1 MKDRTVRL
9 HAALVLALALLCALS
24 MALCRQVNARIVRQ
38 APARGAVALSAG
50 EVMALSVAGGE
61 SVQVQLDLLGE
72 AGARYAVAS
81 LGMTGIDAAAL
92 DGESL
97 GGARPGLPLV
107 GAQVEFDM
115 PRGGARL
122 TLSLRLP
129 AGPGVVYLGAPQ
141 ALSALRFARAVAYV
155 ALLSYVLAMGLYV
168 LLLCLSRQAGPEQA
182 ALGLVCLLLLLTQAG
197 ELLGQYPGAVAL
209 SGSSRAT
216 LAAALCCYAGL
227 ALGDGRETRP
237 VAAAL
242 VAGVALTA
250 ATLLLL
256 LASGQVLLQLPAR
269 ALTLAL
275 CAYAALIAGRGLLR
289 RARRNAL
296 GHAAAVVPLAVGAAW
311 EAVLG
316 VSGLAVPSLL
326 LMGAAMTLVQ
336 QITLA
341 REASDDRRERE
352 ALERELERR
361 VQERTRALR
370 QTEEQLRRIDRSR
383 SEFFSRIAH
392 DLQSPLTVIRGSLD
406 LVAGGVPVTDEE
418 RDAYVDMAKQNAL
431 RMTNR
436 VKALRGLALLDETPF
451 APQVGAL
458 APLLEQCARAAEGVY
473 RKSGVVFA
481 AECARDL
488 TARFDAGWLQNALD
502 RLVSNAVR
510 YTPAGGAVRLFARR
524 EAYGVWVGVS
534 DEGCGVPPDEQE
546 GIFDRFYQGWN
557 SPEGFGIG
565 LAVVQRVAQ
574 RHGGRAQVR
583 SQPGEGATFEI
594 FLPDEGELAPQEAHA
609 AGRDEAQR
617 GNAR

>member
-1 MKDRTVRL
+1 MRDRTVRRQA
-9 HAALVLALALLCALS
+9 AALLLLAALCALV
-24 MALCRQVNARIVRQ
+24 MALCARVNAQVVRE
-38 APARGAVALSAG
+38 APTRGAVALTQGA
-50 EVMALSVAGGE
+50 VMALAVEAGDARE
-61 SVQVQLDLLGE
+61 VEVDLVGE
-72 AGARYAVAS
+72 AGARYAAAV

-92 DGESL
+92 DGQSL
-97 GGARPGLPLV
+97 GGARRGLPLI

-122 TLSLRLP
+122 TLTLRLP
-129 AGPGVVYLGAPQ
+129 AGADAVYLGAPQ
-141 ALSALRFARAVAYV
+141 ALSALRFARMAAYV
-155 ALLSYVLAMGLYV
+155 ALLSYVLTMGLYV
-168 LLLCLSRQAGPEQA
+168 LLLCLTRQAGPEQG

-197 ELLGQYPGAVAL
+197 ELLGQYPGAAAL
-209 SGSSRAT
+209 AGSSRAT

-256 LASGQVLLQLPAR
+256 LASGRVLLQLPAR
-269 ALTLAL
+269 ALTVAL
-275 CAYAALIAGRGLLR
+275 CVYAGLIAWRGLAR
-289 RARRNAL
+289 QARRNAL
-296 GHAAAVVPLAVGAAW
+296 GHAAAVAPLAVGAAW
-311 EAVLG
+311 EAALG
-316 VSGLAVPSLL
+316 ASGLAVPSLV
-326 LMGAAMTLVQ
+326 LMGAGMTLVQ
-336 QITLA
+336 QITLS
-341 REASDDRRERE
+341 REAAGDRRERE

-361 VQERTRALR
+361 VDERTQALR

-458 APLLEQCARAAEGVY
+458 SPLLEQCARAAEGVY
-473 RKSGVVFA
+473 RKSGVVFR
-481 AECARDL
+481 AECEADL

-502 RLVSNAVR
+502 RLISNAVR
-510 YTPAGGAVRLFARR
+510 YTPAGGAVTLGARR
-524 EAYGVWVGVS
+524 EGYGVWVSVA
-534 DEGCGVPPDEQE
+534 DEGCGIAPDEQE

-574 RHGGRAQVR
+574 RHGGRAQVV
-583 SQPGEGATFEI
+583 SQPGEGATFGI
-594 FLPDEGELAPQEAHA
+594 FLPDEGELAPGGDAPD
-609 AGRDEAQR
+609 GAQR
-617 GNAR
+617 GRAR

>member
-1 MKDRTVRL
+1 MKERTVRRE
-9 HAALVLALALLCALS
+9 AVALLLLAAVCALT
-24 MALCRQVNARIVRQ
+24 MAVCARVNAHIVRA
-38 APARGAVALSAG
+38 APARGAVALSQG
-50 EVMALSVAGGE
+50 TVLALSVAGGAQRE
-61 SVQVQLDLLGE
+61 VEVDLVGE
-72 AGARYAVAS
+72 AGGRYAAAV

-92 DGESL
+92 DGQSL
-97 GGARPGLPLV
+97 CGERPGLPLV
-107 GAQVEFDM
+107 GAQVEFEL

-122 TLSLRLP
+122 SLTLRLP
-129 AGPGVVYLGAPQ
+129 AGADVVYLGAPQ
-141 ALSALRFARAVAYV
+141 ALAALRFARVVAYV

-168 LLLCLSRQAGPEQA
+168 MLACMSRQAGPEQG

-209 SGSSRAT
+209 AGASRAM
-216 LAAALCCYAGL
+216 LAAALCCYAGV

-242 VAGVALTA
+242 VAGAALTS
-250 ATLLLL
+250 ATLALL
-256 LASGQVLLQLPAR
+256 LASGRVLLQLPAR
-269 ALTLAL
+269 ALTAGL
-275 CAYAALIAGRGLLR
+275 CAYALVIAGRGLLR
-289 RARRNAL
+289 RSRRNAL
-296 GHAAAVVPLAVGAAW
+296 GHAAAVIPLSVGAAW
-311 EAVLG
+311 EAALG
-316 VSGLAVPSLL
+316 ASGLAVPSLV

-336 QITLA
+336 QLTLA
-341 REASDDRRERE
+341 REAADDRRERE

-361 VQERTRALR
+361 VQERTQALR

-451 APQVGAL
+451 TPQVEAL

-473 RKSGVVFA
+473 KKSGVRFQA
-481 AECARDL
+481 ACDGAL

-502 RLVSNAVR
+502 RLISNAVR
-510 YTPAGGAVRLFARR
+510 YTPAGGAVTLGARR
-524 EAYGVWVGVS
+524 EAYGVWVSVT
-534 DEGCGVPPDEQE
+534 DEGCGIAPDEQE

-574 RHGGRAQVR
+574 RHGGRAQVA
-583 SQPGEGATFEI
+583 SQPGEGATFSI
-594 FLPDEGELAPQEAHA
+594 FLPDEGELAQ
-609 AGRDEAQR
+609 AGPGDAQDGAQR